1 MGIDLEQF
9 VKLTLMYSVVIVL
22 NATGD
27 YGADLHDQVLV
38 TCYFFL
44 LRNRVFLK
52 LFKINMKS
60 DQIN

>member
-22 NATGD
+22 NVTED
-27 YGADLHDQVLV
+27 YGADLHDQVLR

-44 LRNRVFLK
+44 F
-52 LFKINMKS
+52 
-60 DQIN
+60 

>member
-44 LRNRVFLK
+44 LRNRVF
-52 LFKINMKS
+52 
-60 DQIN
+60 